1 MDAVGFSGSGGGG
14 NTAGSGKGGNSDSGN
29 LGLDRNGYLYF
40 SSASWTKAPGLSFG
54 IYAVKI
60 LIVQIL

>member
-1 MDAVGFSGSGGGG
+1 MEAVGFSGSGGGG
-14 NTAGSGKGGNSDSGN
+14 NTAASGKGGNSDSGN

-40 SSASWTKAPGLSFG
+40 ASASWRKAPGLRFG

-60 LIVQIL
+60 LVQIL